1 MELPEAKERPN
12 VLDSSR
18 MIMTDQN
25 DNLSMEDILKSLS
38 RERFHGIWE
47 AARTGNA
54 AELDGEDQ
62 KLARIMLQHQEE
74 FHNQFEFADVMS
86 GHDFDSE
93 HETNPFLHILMHLV
107 VENQLELRDP
117 IEVYQ
122 FYLSMRRNKSDH
134 HEAVHLVS
142 IVFVPFMFE
151 ALKYKRPFDNAGYRN
166 TLKRLKDNKPEKIMA
181 AMEKE
186 KS

>member
-1 MELPEAKERPN
+1 MP
-12 VLDSSR
+12 
-18 MIMTDQN
+18 DQN
-25 DNLSMEDILKSLS
+25 DFLSVEAIIRSIT

-47 AARTGNA
+47 AARAGKA

-86 GHDFDSE
+86 DRDFNPE

-107 VENQLELRDP
+107 VENQIELRDP

-122 FYLSMRRNKSDH
+122 FHNAMRRKKCDY

-142 IVFVPFMFE
+142 IVFIPFLFE
-151 ALKYKRPFDNAGYRN
+151 ALKYKRPFDDAGYIN
-166 TLKRLKDNKPEKIMA
+166 TLIRLKDKKPEKIMA

-186 KS
+186 KG